1 MSAIL
6 ALWPNAVVSH
16 AVTPESPYFVIP
28 KVHKADDARW
38 FDMTTATRHLECS
51 TSRSAHTLW
60 RRRVGSSIHEERN
73 ASQCECLPHQYRMP
87 HDNATTRTP
96 PPKGVFV
103 SNTTFP
109 MAVIR

>member
-38 FDMTTATRHLECS
+38 FDMTTATRHLACN
-51 TSRSAHTLW
+51 TIRSAH
-60 RRRVGSSIHEERN
+60 
-73 ASQCECLPHQYRMP
+73 M
-87 HDNATTRTP
+87 ATTRP
-96 PPKGVFV
+96 IQH
-103 SNTTFP
+103 S
-109 MAVIR
+109 